1 MNDRFLNAYISF
13 WEPNIKQHILV
24 CMSNLL
30 PESIDK
36 ATGVIIAECITPCK
50 PIHQFPTM
58 HYAKA
63 LPFYP

>member
-1 MNDRFLNAYISF
+1 
-13 WEPNIKQHILV
+13 
-24 CMSNLL
+24 MSNLP

-50 PIHQFPTM
+50 PTHQFPTM